1 VDLERHQLHYDGRL
15 LMYPRSYAVAALI
28 VSLVIGLVGGIVVVR
43 ESPALFAASTSKSGS
58 VPEPFDGPTRGPA
71 RTIDPLGFP
80 PTPPKVIAALHALGT
95 KRSSLDDF
103 PAPSFLTATAV
114 DPSTVHRVLTTD
126 DGSTLWIGR
135 TADRL
140 CLLFSSV
147 NPSPTQGIYAG
158 SSCAT
163 PADFAQDGLTLQE
176 GNDRWTWNGERF
188 TTTIEQY

>member
-1 VDLERHQLHYDGRL
+1 
-15 LMYPRSYAVAALI
+15 MYPRSYAVAALI

-43 ESPALFAASTSKSGS
+43 ESPTLFTASAAGKSP
-58 VPEPFDGPTRGPA
+58 VPEPAPTPTPS
-71 RTIDPLGFP
+71 RTINPFAFP

-95 KRSSLDDF
+95 TRTRLDVF
-103 PAPSFLTATAV
+103 PEPSFLAATAV
-114 DPSTVHRVLTTD
+114 DSSTVHRVLTTD

-158 SSCAT
+158 STCAT
-163 PADFAQDGLTLQE
+163 PADFAQDGLVLQE
-176 GNDRWTWNGERF
+176 GNDRWTWNGEHF
-188 TTTIEQY
+188 TTTIEQ

>member
-1 VDLERHQLHYDGRL
+1 
-15 LMYPRSYAVAALI
+15 MYPRSYAIAALI
-28 VSLVIGLVGGIVVVR
+28 VSLVIGLIGGIVVVR
-43 ESPALFAASTSKSGS
+43 ESPALFAAPAAGKSG
-58 VPEPFDGPTRGPA
+58 VPGTVEGPTPSPSRSL
-71 RTIDPLGFP
+71 DPFAFP

-95 KRSSLDDF
+95 TRTSLDNF
-103 PAPSFLTATAV
+103 PAPTFLTATAV
-114 DPSTVHRVLTTD
+114 DASTVHRILTTD